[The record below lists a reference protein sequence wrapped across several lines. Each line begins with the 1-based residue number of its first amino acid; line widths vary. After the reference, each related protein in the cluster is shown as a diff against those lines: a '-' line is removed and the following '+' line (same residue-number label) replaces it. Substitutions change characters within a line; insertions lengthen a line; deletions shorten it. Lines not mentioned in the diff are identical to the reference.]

1 MLEKLFTAWDVQALS
16 ETLPSMGVTITAALV
31 TVFAILIMSMLDR
44 MCDEPRLA
52 ENGTATKQ
60 YTLAVVT
67 LAVTVAWSLLLS
79 VGGASAFIYFQF

>member
-1 MLEKLFTAWDVQALS
+1 
-16 ETLPSMGVTITAALV
+16 
-31 TVFAILIMSMLDR
+31 MSMLDR

-52 ENGTATKQ
+52 ENGTVSKQ
-60 YTLAVVT
+60 YTIAVIT